1 MVRPKTRLEP
11 RPYQSAAFDRLDR
24 RVRSRLAPA
33 VAPISRACADLAAA
47 EVPADDRP
55 RPPRKDL
62 PGGLRPVVAPS
73 LLAADPANLAD
84 AARAALSAGAT
95 WLHVDVF
102 DGSKACGGALSNMGP
117 GTVSA
122 LRAALG
128 PDAFL
133 DVHAGVRHLDVEA
146 YRDASQLTFQFEA
159 VDEPVAACKQIRA
172 LGLRAGVCVA
182 PSTPAHAL
190 DPLLDAGLVDLV
202 DVLFVEPGRGGQDF
216 NEDCLEKLRHVRAR
230 APGVDLMA
238 DGGIHETTA
247 YLAAAGQR
255 PVAGVL
261 RDRGRRPR
269 RPPGGTSRA
278 HMSACGYCGG
288 DASGEGDFLPCCGK
302 PICQP
307 CFLSSHS
314 VPGPACRLCSAVVP
328 HSADDLF
335 EAYERLAVAGHEQAA
350 RRGLLLSSMLLAKAR
365 RDGDDEAVRSL
376 QQTDLCDY
384 FGKMDLDRMEGRSS
398 YDVESL
404 KKFRDARVRE
414 KATSQACPKRTITT
428 KAIAEGLEEMS
439 ATSQACVVCEKAG
452 RLKVCQGCKCVS
464 YCSAECQKADWPAHK
479 KSCKML
485 KSARTLKKTDGQH
498 KLETGNH
505 AKSAKYY
512 EMGFALE
519 PDDVCHAFMNY
530 GLALRGLGR
539 HAEAKPFLERA
550 FALDKDDGPACF
562 NLAQYLEEKE
572 QDTTRSWPL
581 YRRATEVA
589 PTKTHAQAWFGLGMT
604 SDQLGKID
612 EAIVAYKRC
621 LVLAPM
627 GPQPARNNIIILLSK
642 AAANAGDNAR
652 FDDAFRYLDDAER
665 VVAEGLRLNPN
676 DATMAVFRDKR
687 APPRHAP
694 PPQGRAAR
702 ES

>member
-1 MVRPKTRLEP
+1 
-11 RPYQSAAFDRLDR
+11 
-24 RVRSRLAPA
+24 
-33 VAPISRACADLAAA
+33 
-47 EVPADDRP
+47 
-55 RPPRKDL
+55 
-62 PGGLRPVVAPS
+62 
-73 LLAADPANLAD
+73 
-84 AARAALSAGAT
+84 
-95 WLHVDVF
+95 
-102 DGSKACGGALSNMGP
+102 
-117 GTVSA
+117 
-122 LRAALG
+122 
-128 PDAFL
+128 
-133 DVHAGVRHLDVEA
+133 
-146 YRDASQLTFQFEA
+146 
-159 VDEPVAACKQIRA
+159 
-172 LGLRAGVCVA
+172 
-182 PSTPAHAL
+182 
-190 DPLLDAGLVDLV
+190 
-202 DVLFVEPGRGGQDF
+202 
-216 NEDCLEKLRHVRAR
+216 
-230 APGVDLMA
+230 
-238 DGGIHETTA
+238 
-247 YLAAAGQR
+247 
-255 PVAGVL
+255 
-261 RDRGRRPR
+261 
-269 RPPGGTSRA
+269 
-278 HMSACGYCGG
+278 MSACGYCGG

-376 QQTDLCDY
+376 QQVQTKYFLRGTSVLRPGESAPRGLDQTDLCDY

-485 KSARTLKKTDGQH
+485 KSARTLKKTDVGPDASIRLRNYAASCHFLQGQH

-676 DATMAVFRDKR
+676 DATMAVFRDKLLPDMR
-687 APPRHAP
+687 RPLKVAR
-694 PPQGRAAR
+694 R
-702 ES
+702 ESRKP